1 MSASASAVPFHSLA
15 DLGWDDAWAATLA
28 TAVQLLGPADP
39 ARVGRVDLGACT
51 VLGASGASRVTIPPG
66 TTVAVGDWVL
76 VRRSV
81 VIGALPRRTAIVRR
95 SAGLDP
101 QAQTL
106 AANVDTVLVLVA
118 ADGRVSPRSVERYVT
133 LVWESGATPVV
144 VLTKADLVSGDDLD
158 DAIERLEPACARPGV
173 GQGPHALEEPGVGAP
188 GGTAKPPEASGGARS
203 APDAVDLLVVSAPT
217 GVGVADVARYLGRGR
232 TVALLG
238 SSGAGKSTLANHL
251 AGAALA
257 TGAVR
262 EGDQRGRHTTTH
274 REIVPL
280 PGGGVL
286 IDSPGLREVGLWQ
299 AAPSGSRRLDRGDT
313 PRPPGD
319 GIARTFPEI
328 TALLDQCRFTDCSHR
343 KEPGCAVTAAVA
355 DGKITQERLA
365 SWRKLRRELDRLAAR
380 DDPALRQQQRTE
392 QRRLY
397 REYAQARKQYR
408 RQGR

>member
-1 MSASASAVPFHSLA
+1 LSASASTFPFVSLA

-39 ARVGRVDLGACT
+39 ARVARVDLGVCT
-51 VLGASGASRVTIPPG
+51 VLGPGGAGRATIPPG

-76 VRRSV
+76 VRQSV
-81 VIGALPRRTAIVRR
+81 VVGALPRRTAIVRR
-95 SAGLDP
+95 SAGGDA

-118 ADGRVSPRSVERYVT
+118 ADGRVTPRSIERYVT

-144 VLTKADLVSGDDLD
+144 VLTKADLVSGGDLD
-158 DAIERLEPACARPGV
+158 DALERLEPACV
-173 GQGPHALEEPGVGAP
+173 G
-188 GGTAKPPEASGGARS
+188 
-203 APDAVDLLVVSAPT
+203 VDLFAISTPT
-217 GVGVADVARYLGRGR
+217 GTGLDGLGRYFGRGR

-251 AGAALA
+251 TGAALA

-262 EGDQRGRHTTTH
+262 EGDHRGRHTTTH
-274 REIVPL
+274 RELVLL

-286 IDSPGLREVGLWQ
+286 IDSPGLREVGLWH
-299 AAPSGSRRLDRGDT
+299 ADNGV
-313 PRPPGD
+313 
-319 GIARTFPEI
+319 ARTFPEI
-328 TALLDQCRFTDCSHR
+328 TALLDQCRFTDCTHR
-343 KEPGCAVTAAVA
+343 KEPGCALTAAVA
-355 DGKITQERLA
+355 EGKITQERLA

-380 DDPALRQQQRTE
+380 DDPALRQQLRTE
-392 QRRLY
+392 QRRQF
-397 REYAQARKQYR
+397 REFAQARKQWR

>member
-1 MSASASAVPFHSLA
+1 LSASASAVPFLSLA

-39 ARVGRVDLGACT
+39 ARVARVDLGACA
-51 VLGASGASRVTIPPG
+51 VLGAADTGRATIPPG

-76 VRRSV
+76 VRQSV

-95 SAGLDP
+95 SAGLDA

-118 ADGRVSPRSVERYVT
+118 ADGRVTPRSIERYVT

-158 DAIERLEPACARPGV
+158 DAIERIEPACV
-173 GQGPHALEEPGVGAP
+173 G
-188 GGTAKPPEASGGARS
+188 
-203 APDAVDLLVVSAPT
+203 VDLLVISAPT
-217 GVGVADVARYLGRGR
+217 GAGLADVARYLGRGR

-238 SSGAGKSTLANHL
+238 SSGVGKSTLANHL
-251 AGAALA
+251 TGAALA

-262 EGDQRGRHTTTH
+262 EGDHRGRHTTTH
-274 REIVPL
+274 RELVLL

-299 AAPSGSRRLDRGDT
+299 GD
-313 PRPPGD
+313 D
-319 GIARTFPEI
+319 GVARAFPEI

-343 KEPGCAVTAAVA
+343 REPGCAVTAAVA
-355 DGKITQERLA
+355 EGKITNERLA
-365 SWRKLRRELDRLAAR
+365 SWRKLRRELDWLAAR

-392 QRRLY
+392 QRQLY
-397 REYAQARKQYR
+397 REYAQARKQWR
-408 RQGR
+408 RQGG

>member
-1 MSASASAVPFHSLA
+1 VTLA
-15 DLGWDDAWAATLA
+15 DLGWDDAWVATLA

-39 ARVGRVDLGACT
+39 ARVARVDLGACT
-51 VLGASGASRVTIPPG
+51 VLGAGGAGRTTIPPG

-76 VRRSV
+76 VRDSV
-81 VIGALPRRTAIVRR
+81 VVGALPRRTAIVRR
-95 SAGLDP
+95 SAGADV

-118 ADGRVSPRSVERYVT
+118 ADGRVTPRSIERYVT

-158 DAIERLEPACARPGV
+158 EAVERLEEACV
-173 GQGPHALEEPGVGAP
+173 G
-188 GGTAKPPEASGGARS
+188 
-203 APDAVDLLVVSAPT
+203 VDLFAISAPT
-217 GVGVADVARYLGRGR
+217 GTGLEAVGRYFSRGR

-251 AGAALA
+251 SGAALA
-257 TGAVR
+257 TGTVR
-262 EGDQRGRHTTTH
+262 EGDHRGRHTTTH
-274 REIVPL
+274 RELVLL

-286 IDSPGLREVGLWQ
+286 IDSPGLREVGLWR

-319 GIARTFPEI
+319 GVARTFPEI
-328 TALLDQCRFTDCSHR
+328 TALLDQCRFADCSHR
-343 KEPGCAVTAAVA
+343 KEPGCAVTAALA
-355 DGKITQERLA
+355 EGKITHERLA
-365 SWRKLRRELDRLAAR
+365 SWRKLRREIDRLAAR
-380 DDPALRQQQRTE
+380 DDPALRQQLRTE
-392 QRRLY
+392 QRRQF
-397 REYAQARKQYR
+397 REYAQARKQWR

>member
-1 MSASASAVPFHSLA
+1 MSAFASTFPSVSLA

-39 ARVGRVDLGACT
+39 ARVARVDLGACT
-51 VLGASGASRVTIPPG
+51 VLGPGGAGRATIPPG

-76 VRRSV
+76 VRQSV
-81 VIGALPRRTAIVRR
+81 VVGALPRRTAIVRR
-95 SAGLDP
+95 SAGGDA

-118 ADGRVSPRSVERYVT
+118 ADGRVTPRSIERYVT

-158 DAIERLEPACARPGV
+158 DALERLEPACV
-173 GQGPHALEEPGVGAP
+173 G
-188 GGTAKPPEASGGARS
+188 
-203 APDAVDLLVVSAPT
+203 VDLFAISTPT
-217 GVGVADVARYLGRGR
+217 GTGLEGLGRYFGRGR

-251 AGAALA
+251 TGAALA

-262 EGDQRGRHTTTH
+262 EGDHRGRHTTTH
-274 REIVPL
+274 RELVLL

-286 IDSPGLREVGLWQ
+286 IDSPGLREVGLWH
-299 AAPSGSRRLDRGDT
+299 ADT
-313 PRPPGD
+313 GV
-319 GIARTFPEI
+319 ARTFPEI
-328 TALLDQCRFTDCSHR
+328 TALLDQCRFTDCTHR
-343 KEPGCAVTAAVA
+343 KEPGCALTAAVEE
-355 DGKITQERLA
+355 GKITQERLA
-365 SWRKLRRELDRLAAR
+365 SWRKLRREIDRLAAR
-380 DDPALRQQQRTE
+380 DDPALRQQLRTD
-392 QRRLY
+392 QRRQF
-397 REYAQARKQYR
+397 REFAQARKQWR

>member
-1 MSASASAVPFHSLA
+1 VSASASAFPSTSLA

-28 TAVQLLGPADP
+28 TAVQMLGPADP
-39 ARVGRVDLGACT
+39 ARVARVDLGACT
-51 VLGASGASRVTIPPG
+51 VLGAAGAGRVTVPPG

-76 VRRSV
+76 VRQSRV
-81 VIGALPRRTAIVRR
+81 VGALPRRTAIVRR
-95 SAGLDP
+95 SAGLDAR
-101 QAQTL
+101 AQTL
-106 AANVDTVLVLVA
+106 AANVDSVLVLVA
-118 ADGRVSPRSVERYVT
+118 ADGRVTPRSIERYVT

-158 DAIERLEPACARPGV
+158 DALERLEPACARPGV

-188 GGTAKPPEASGGARS
+188 GGAAKPPEVSGGARS
-203 APDAVDLLVVSAPT
+203 APDAVDLLAISAPT
-217 GVGVADVARYLGRGR
+217 GAGLDEVARYFGRGR

-262 EGDQRGRHTTTH
+262 DGDHRGRHTTTH
-274 REIVPL
+274 RQLMPL

-286 IDSPGLREVGLWQ
+286 IDSPGLREVGLWE
-299 AAPSGSRRLDRGDT
+299 AETGM
-313 PRPPGD
+313 
-319 GIARTFPEI
+319 ARTFPEI
-328 TALLDQCRFTDCSHR
+328 TALVDQCRFTDCTHR
-343 KEPGCAVTAAVA
+343 CEPGCAVTAAVA
-355 DGKITQERLA
+355 EGNITHERLA

-380 DDPALRQQQRTE
+380 DDPALRQQLRTD

-397 REYAQARKQYR
+397 REYAQARKQWG